1 MIDSTL
7 TTPDTQTYKFETAII
22 IGKGSPAY
30 PWAKC
35 LLPNGDQ
42 AFIYP
47 DDEETVF
54 PKALP
59 AGTEVFITSARP
71 CRKPGNTKWTVNPL
85 HIMLQP
91 EAVKQIMKDLPQ
103 PPQIVT
109 EELPLQQEEPKA
121 KIDNFSDLSIDL
133 PDLSTAK
140 GEKAK
145 ISMEHT
151 FPRQLFVDRVVDHF
165 GLQGPKRRAEALGII
180 VDLFMANSKL

>member
-7 TTPDTQTYKFETAII
+7 TILDPQTYKFETAII
-22 IGKGSPAY
+22 IGKGSPDY

-47 DDEETVF
+47 DDEETVL
-54 PKALP
+54 PKELP
-59 AGTEVFITSARP
+59 AGIEVRITSARP

-91 EAVKQIMKDLPQ
+91 EAVKQIMQNLPLKPSTDSEQ
-103 PPQIVT
+103 
-109 EELPLQQEEPKA
+109 LPLQPEPQQSPSLELPEIPLELPSISEGKT
-121 KIDNFSDLSIDL
+121 KIC
-133 PDLSTAK
+133 
-140 GEKAK
+140 
-145 ISMEHT
+145 MEHT
-151 FPRQLFVDRVVDHF
+151 YPRQLFVDRVVDHF

-180 VDLFMANSKL
+180 VDLFMANNKL